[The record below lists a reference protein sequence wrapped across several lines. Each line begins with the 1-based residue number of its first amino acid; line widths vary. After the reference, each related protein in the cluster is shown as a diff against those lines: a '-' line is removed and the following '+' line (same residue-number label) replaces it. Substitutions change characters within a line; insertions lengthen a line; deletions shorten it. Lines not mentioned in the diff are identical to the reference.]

1 MNDSGGPHLN
11 AALICERVLAEQD
24 GVLSPI
30 RLIDRAFF
38 ITGEDGAPL
47 NPQLPFTL
55 MISLK
60 SGSAR
65 GSYTIQVRME
75 KPSTEQVP
83 LLEAPVFFEGE
94 ERGAN
99 LIVQTALVPDGPGLY
114 WFDVLFEQQR
124 ITRIPMRVIYQ
135 SQPVAGHG
143 G

>member
-1 MNDSGGPHLN
+1 
-11 AALICERVLAEQD
+11 
-24 GVLSPI
+24 LSPI

-38 ITGEDGAPL
+38 VTGEDDAPL

-55 MISLK
+55 MIALK

-75 KPSTEQVP
+75 KPSAEQVP

-114 WFDVLFEQQR
+114 WFDVLFEQER
-124 ITRIPMRVIYQ
+124 ITRIPLRVIYQ
-135 SQPVAGHG
+135 SQPIAGRAG
-143 G
+143 